1 MPAQVIEE
9 YKKSEILRK
18 SMAVVKK
25 HAQRLEDI
33 RTHPD
38 RYDKVKGKLKTT
50 NPFAINLSSV
60 ADNTKRT
67 IASNITQSARGNHSP
82 TSKRGVMSPQFK
94 DKAAASQT
102 ARGKS
107 PRKPANMAAAGA
119 GGG

>member
-25 HAQRLEDI
+25 HAQKLEDI

-67 IASNITQSARGNHSP
+67 IASNMTQSARGNNPSP
-82 TSKRGVMSPQFK
+82 SSKRGVMSPPQFK
-94 DKAAASQT
+94 DPAAASQT

-107 PRKPANMAAAGA
+107 PRKPANMAAGGA
-119 GGG
+119 G